1 MRAALAWAL
10 DAGECEFGLELV
22 VALENWWGTS
32 SPQEGVDWTEAFLAG
47 ASDLP
52 VPLVVRAMRVQGGME
67 NILGEP
73 ELAAERWENAL
84 AIARLAGEEQAVA
97 VLQHRL
103 ADMARRLHGDLA
115 GARALAE
122 ASLETHRRN
131 GFRKGETQALT
142 ALADIELAEG
152 RPELALELLHESAR
166 ISEEIGFRWWLSGA
180 RARIGSVCL
189 ALGRLEEAAASTREA
204 LAISAA
210 IRDRRAV
217 VAELVLLA
225 KIVAASGSPK
235 LAGTLFGA
243 AEAESERAPGSPW
256 FHAPYSPER
265 DLAHADPEFEDG
277 RAEGRELSLDA
288 AAALGSDPLAT

>member
-1 MRAALAWAL
+1 MRAPPISRSLSSFARCVFK
-10 DAGECEFGLELV
+10 AGWRTYSGSP
-22 VALENWWGTS
+22 S
-32 SPQEGVDWTEAFLAG
+32 SPRSAG
-47 ASDLP
+47 ST
-52 VPLVVRAMRVQGGME
+52 
-67 NILGEP
+67 
-73 ELAAERWENAL
+73 RWRSRES
-84 AIARLAGEEQAVA
+84 AGEEQAVA

-166 ISEEIGFRWWLSGA
+166 IAEEIGFRWWLSGA

-210 IRDRRAV
+210 IRDRRAI

-225 KIVAASGSPK
+225 EIVAASGSPQ
-235 LAGTLFGA
+235 ARRNAVRCCRGR
-243 AEAESERAPGSPW
+243 ERASAG
-256 FHAPYSPER
+256 
-265 DLAHADPEFEDG
+265 G
-277 RAEGRELSLDA
+277 V
-288 AAALGSDPLAT
+288 LGSMRRTAPSAISLMPTRSSRMGARRGASCLSTLPPLWLRTPLAT